1 MFIFTTR
8 IYKFF
13 ADLRNVRRI
22 VAIQIVKHHYMAP
35 AIGHCAITWLLPTVG
50 PVRSGASQFALR
62 APPSD
67 SLRSM
72 DYTILFVAS
81 GIRRHPDLSSTCNGL
96 YPSNHFGED
105 FGGEGLFY
113 FFVFAQFSCGAML
126 ENMVQPLLRLDH
138 HVLLFARAAVG
149 FHVRCPASFPAGDT
163 VVSNRGIIAGIRW
176 KPFPKRLQI
185 PLTIHLSILC
195 PVERHHRTSH

>member
-13 ADLRNVRRI
+13 ADLRNVRRF

-81 GIRRHPDLSSTCNGL
+81 GIRRTRTYRPRATDCIQAIISVRTSGAKVSSISLYSPSSPVVQCWKRWFSPSFASITTACCSPDLLSAFTSDVLPVSLTAIPSFLIVELSLASVGSPFRSASRFRSQST
-96 YPSNHFGED
+96 
-105 FGGEGLFY
+105 
-113 FFVFAQFSCGAML
+113 
-126 ENMVQPLLRLDH
+126 
-138 HVLLFARAAVG
+138 
-149 FHVRCPASFPAGDT
+149 
-163 VVSNRGIIAGIRW
+163 
-176 KPFPKRLQI
+176 
-185 PLTIHLSILC
+185 
-195 PVERHHRTSH
+195 